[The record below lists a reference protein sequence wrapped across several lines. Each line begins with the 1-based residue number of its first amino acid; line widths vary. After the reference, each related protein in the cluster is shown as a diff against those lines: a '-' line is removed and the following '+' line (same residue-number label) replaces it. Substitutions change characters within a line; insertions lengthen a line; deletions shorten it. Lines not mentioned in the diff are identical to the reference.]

1 MFASGMISK
10 LARYIHQIE
19 GLQISYSVYLTC
31 SSLKH
36 DTFYY
41 PTMNLQQRAYIN
53 YAFPPSFS
61 HISLPTQSFY
71 SPTYNDVPTSHNAHC
86 HFSLIQC
93 TCTPTSTPTGSPG
106 QARQALSCFP
116 APLGGV
122 PPPPTALPSSA
133 PGAPAPTLPGRPDL
147 APPGISRPPDSNSLP
162 ASPPPAVPISSAAG
176 APAPTLFGRPD
187 LAPPG
192 IPPNSN
198 SLPASP
204 PPPGGVRPTPTS
216 LLYTS
221 LSMLTVGFP
230 PPSTMPVVSPPA
242 SLPPA
247 ATGPALSPSVG
258 RPPVP
263 SDPVASHPA
272 LSPPSGP
279 PPPASAPPPL
289 VTPPGSPV
297 TPSLPATSTMP
308 PDSTSFSPPAVP
320 APSAPPSVPSF
331 PSNGTLP
338 VLHLQACSTENV
350 CEDVKTVPNECR
362 LLTTPLY
369 VS

>member
-86 HFSLIQC
+86 HFSRIQC

-187 LAPPG
+187 LVACVLLLHRFCTRPCLC
-192 IPPNSN
+192 
-198 SLPASP
+198 LPLVFHRL
-204 PPPGGVRPTPTS
+204 VRCLLS
-216 LLYTS
+216 LLLLHFHLPLLVRLFLLLLEDHQYLLIQWLLIPHS
-221 LSMLTVGFP
+221 LLHQ
-230 PPSTMPVVSPPA
+230 
-242 SLPPA
+242 
-247 ATGPALSPSVG
+247 ALL
-258 RPPVP
+258 RQR
-263 SDPVASHPA
+263 
-272 LSPPSGP
+272 LRR
-279 PPPASAPPPL
+279 
-289 VTPPGSPV
+289 
-297 TPSLPATSTMP
+297 
-308 PDSTSFSPPAVP
+308 
-320 APSAPPSVPSF
+320 
-331 PSNGTLP
+331 
-338 VLHLQACSTENV
+338 HL
-350 CEDVKTVPNECR
+350 
-362 LLTTPLY
+362 L
-369 VS
+369 